1 MTIDSHP
8 SDLTEILQICWR
20 HLDHGTKDRRSG
32 FHHPVVSTVNAAG
45 KPKSRVIIL
54 READADKKI
63 LRFNADVR
71 TLKWGEITRQ
81 RAVSL
86 TFYDEP
92 EKTQLRV
99 EGSAT
104 LHTGDST
111 AKLAW
116 DASQRMSRLGYCAM
130 PGPGTAIAS
139 PEDFHLPQPDD
150 DSSAGLANFGTIIV
164 EVSSIE
170 WLYLKVRGNRRALFD
185 LDANTAQWLVP

>member
-8 SDLTEILQICWR
+8 SDLNEILHLCWR
-20 HLDHGTKDRRSG
+20 HLVKGTKDRRSG
-32 FHHPVVSTVNAAG
+32 FHHPVLSTVDVLG
-45 KPKSRVIIL
+45 KPKSRVVIL
-54 READADKKI
+54 READAGKNI

-81 RAVSL
+81 PDVNM

-99 EGSAT
+99 EGTALLHSA
-104 LHTGDST
+104 DAV
-111 AKLAW
+111 AKRAW

-139 PEDFHLPQPDD
+139 PENFNLPGPDD
-150 DSSAGLANFGTIIV
+150 DSSAGLANFGTVIF
-164 EVSSIE
+164 EVASIE
-170 WLYLKVRGNRRALFD
+170 WLYLKVRGNRRAVFD
-185 LDANTAQWLVP
+185 LSANTAQWLVP